1 MCFRVLLVR
10 LEKTWEP
17 KDLLARRSKQVCAA
31 GMGEKGESWKGL
43 KEPPLQRV
51 ESGVTTKRS
60 K

>member
-1 MCFRVLLVR
+1 MR

-17 KDLLARRSKQVCAA
+17 KDLLARRSKQVRAA